1 MYISSI
7 SDCQCPFL
15 EIILANDVLAKN
27 NGRQGTYEIF
37 ETKNGKPHWKSA
49 AAAHAIW
56 YYQQSKAWLIGRNSD
71 IGTGTAFIRSLA
83 DTENDCPEKV
93 PKDKWIYWDGSGW
106 QEASSNDI
114 IIQCTGKKDPGM
126 KYFFKGISC
135 KSNKSIFSIIF
146 RKLCVVNMVQLF
158 RMFQNLWSWIKI

>member
-27 NGRQGTYEIF
+27 NGRQGTYEIS

-49 AAAHAIW
+49 AAHAIW
-56 YYQQSKAWLIGRNSD
+56 YYPQSKAWLIGRNSD

-114 IIQCTGKKDPGM
+114 IIQCA
-126 KYFFKGISC
+126 
-135 KSNKSIFSIIF
+135 
-146 RKLCVVNMVQLF
+146 RKIDQDQRKIYLCRCHLLSQILF
-158 RMFQNLWSWIKI
+158 RSI